1 MSTRVS
7 ENTTHDLTEV
17 LAKLR
22 SALAILDR
30 LQAPECIG
38 ARLDHVIGEVSELC
52 REVESKPAMQQSLAS
67 G

>member
-7 ENTTHDLTEV
+7 ESKTQDLTEV

-52 REVESKPAMQQSLAS
+52 CEVESKPSIQQSVAS